1 MIRLL
6 LMALGAYTLYRIY
19 APFGPEEKSQAIIAD
34 RRSDDKSPGA
44 TRGGGTLS

>member
-19 APFGPEEKSQAIIAD
+19 APLENEPPQRIAD
-34 RRSDDKSPGA
+34 QRTGTRRTPGRRR
-44 TRGGGTLS
+44 TGGSRS

>member
-19 APFGPEEKSQAIIAD
+19 APLEPEPPRKSLAD
-34 RRSDDKSPGA
+34 QRPGHRPQRSGA
-44 TRGGGTLS
+44 GS

>member
-19 APFGPEEKSQAIIAD
+19 APVETGEPPQRIAD
-34 RRSDDKSPGA
+34 QRAGTRRAKGRRRAAGA
-44 TRGGGTLS
+44 RS

>member
-19 APFGPEEKSQAIIAD
+19 APLEAEPPRKSLAD
-34 RRSDDKSPGA
+34 QRPDQRPQKSGA
-44 TRGGGTLS
+44 SS